1 MTSTVTSLPCG
12 GGANSAQARGAAAH
26 ATIAATA
33 AERENLLVTLIL
45 RRSKSKGFENG
56 ERNPSLKV
64 MAFRAACILC
74 FLALASVPAQPADP
88 PVAPDESAVF
98 GAVQVPPK
106 VVPRVLDLA
115 TPENTKITVSLGRQR
130 ASLLVAGEVA
140 IETPVSSGQ
149 RRARTPAGNFQI
161 TEKATTHLSGQH
173 GDFVDSKG
181 RAVRTGVS
189 TRTDPA
195 PSGTAFRPVALQ
207 YYMKLNA
214 DGLALHAGRLP
225 GYPSSDVTV
234 RLPADIAPL
243 IYQRVKVGTPVTIED

>member
-1 MTSTVTSLPCG
+1 
-12 GGANSAQARGAAAH
+12 
-26 ATIAATA
+26 
-33 AERENLLVTLIL
+33 
-45 RRSKSKGFENG
+45 
-56 ERNPSLKV
+56 
-64 MAFRAACILC
+64 MAFRAVGILC
-74 FLALASVPAQPADP
+74 FLALACASGQVPDTPS
-88 PVAPDESAVF
+88 APDESAVL
-98 GAVQVPPK
+98 GAVPVPPK

-130 ASLLVAGEVA
+130 ACLLVCGEVA
-140 IETPVSSGQ
+140 IEAPVSSGQ
-149 RRARTPAGNFQI
+149 RRARTPAGNYEI

-173 GDFVDSKG
+173 GDFIDAKG
-181 RAVRTGVS
+181 RVVRNGVS

-225 GYPSSDVTV
+225 GYPASDVSV

-243 IYQRVKVGTPVTIED
+243 IYQRVKVGTPVVIEE